1 MAYLKTLEK
10 FYIAKL
16 LRQETGCGMMEASK
30 AIDKLIDA
38 FKHRPPLVMDR
49 PQKIKITFE

>member
-1 MAYLKTLEK
+1 MTQEEK

-16 LRQETGCGMMEASK
+16 LRQETGCGIMEASK
-30 AIDKLIDA
+30 AIDKLIGA